1 MDLRE
6 EYKKYSNIQML
17 DPIYDTAKLAELRAF
32 CSCYIHGHS
41 AGGTNPSLVE
51 MMHFGKSIICFDCS
65 YNRETTEHKAVYFE
79 NEQALS
85 KIINSE
91 QYFGDNN
98 HMLDIAKDKYTWEKI
113 RKQYHEL
120 FML

>member
-6 EYKKYSNIQML
+6 EYKNFSNIQML

-41 AGGTNPSLVE
+41 VGGTNPSLVE

-65 YNRETTEHKAVYFE
+65 YNRETTEHRAVYFE
-79 NEQALS
+79 NELALS
-85 KIINSE
+85 EIIKSGE
-91 QYFGDNN
+91 CFGNN
-98 HMLDIAKDKYTWEKI
+98 KHMLDIAREKYTWEKI
-113 RKQYHEL
+113 RKQYYEL
-120 FML
+120 F